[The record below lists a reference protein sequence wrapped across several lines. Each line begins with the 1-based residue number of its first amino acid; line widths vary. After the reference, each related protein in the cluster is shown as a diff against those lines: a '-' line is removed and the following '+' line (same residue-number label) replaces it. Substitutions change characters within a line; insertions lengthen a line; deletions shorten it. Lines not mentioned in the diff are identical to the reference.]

1 MLGKIERIDS
11 MQNSLNQ
18 IYRGEAQEN
27 NDSMSSS
34 SQDIPNEVGVDIS
47 EDSVS
52 YVTEKTFEN
61 ANYGKLVREI
71 ELVGM
76 LPIVLSIDCGPGVGV
91 LKIDAYE
98 SDSILEIKN
107 KAVIMRGGGD
117 FTKRL
122 TLAGKKLLNFCTLAD
137 LGISTSVDLVLIDN

>member
-1 MLGKIERIDS
+1 MEDS
-11 MQNSLNQ
+11 LDH
-18 IYRGEAQEN
+18 IYRGDPKEK

-34 SQDIPNEVGVDIS
+34 SQDLPNEAS
-47 EDSVS
+47 NNLSQDSVS

-61 ANYGKLVREI
+61 EVYGKLVGEM
-71 ELVGM
+71 EVVGM
-76 LPIVLSIDCGPGVGV
+76 LPIVLTIDCGPEVGV
-91 LKIDAYE
+91 LKIDAFE

-107 KAVIMRGGGD
+107 KAVIMGGIGD

-137 LGISTSVDLVLIDN
+137 LAITTSVDLVMVDN

>member
-1 MLGKIERIDS
+1 MEDS
-11 MQNSLNQ
+11 LDH
-18 IYRGEAQEN
+18 IYRGDPKEK

-34 SQDIPNEVGVDIS
+34 SQDIPNEAS
-47 EDSVS
+47 NNLSQDSVS

-61 ANYGKLVREI
+61 EVYGKLVGEM
-71 ELVGM
+71 EVVGM
-76 LPIVLSIDCGPGVGV
+76 LPIVLTIDCGPEVGV
-91 LKIDAYE
+91 LKIDAFD

-107 KAVIMRGGGD
+107 KAVIMGGIGD

-137 LGISTSVDLVLIDN
+137 LAITTNVDLVMVDN

>member
-11 MQNSLNQ
+11 MQDSLNH

-34 SQDIPNEVGVDIS
+34 SQDIPKEVGVDIS

-52 YVTEKTFEN
+52 YLTEKTFEN

-76 LPIVLSIDCGPGVGV
+76 LPIVLSIDCGPEVGV

-107 KAVIMRGGGD
+107 KAVIMGGIGD